1 MTRQPALLQR
11 ALPTAVI
18 LLLIAGPVCLGLAG
32 TLLPAFGY
40 LPALGGS
47 ALSLDPFRAALSEP
61 GIGLSLALS
70 LGTGLAATAVS
81 LAIVALFTAA
91 WFETRVFKAMT
102 RFLSPLLSV
111 PHAAA
116 AIGLA
121 FVIAPSGLI
130 VRLLSPWATGFDR
143 PPDLLIIHDP
153 FGMTM
158 TAGLIAKEVPF
169 LFLMTLAALPQ
180 TEARRHL
187 RIAANLGYGRM
198 AGFFKVALPQIYPQ
212 IRLPVLAVLAYSTS
226 VVDVARILGPTT
238 PAPLAPRIIDW
249 MADADPALRLQAS
262 AGAVLQLLLSIG
274 AILIWRMGEILCSRI
289 ARSARSSGRRYS
301 RDTAMRQ
308 MAAVAVGLLIAAMVA
323 ALAALALW
331 SLTAG
336 WWFPQAFPTA
346 LTLRH
351 WAGLLPGGGH
361 LVGDTLLIALP
372 AAVVAIALIVW
383 QLELW
388 TRTGPR
394 RRHAAF
400 RNLIFLP
407 LLVPQI
413 SFLFGLQVLF
423 LVAGWDGTYI
433 AVGLTHLVFVLPY
446 VFLAL
451 SDPWDHLD
459 PRLAKV
465 ATTLGASQSRIL
477 WSIRLPMLLRPL
489 MVAAAIGFAVSIGQY
504 LPTLMIGAGRI
515 ATITTESVALASG
528 GSRSVA
534 AVYAMLQLMLPL
546 LGFVLAS
553 VVPAIAFRHRLALR
567 LQR

>member
-1 MTRQPALLQR
+1 MTRKPALLQST
-11 ALPTAVI
+11 LPTAVI
-18 LLLIAGPVCLGLAG
+18 LILIAGPVILGLAA

-47 ALSLDPFRAALSEP
+47 TLSLDPFGAVLSEP
-61 GIGLSLALS
+61 GIDHSLALS

-81 LAIVALFTAA
+81 LAIVTVFTAA
-91 WFETRVFKAMT
+91 WFETRTFQVML

-121 FVIAPSGLI
+121 FVISPSGLI
-130 VRLLSPWATGFDR
+130 VRLLSPWATGSDR
-143 PPDLLIIHDP
+143 PPDLLILHDSL
-153 FGMTM
+153 GLTM
-158 TAGLIAKEVPF
+158 TTGLIAKEVPF

-180 TEARRHL
+180 TEARRHM
-187 RIAANLGYGRM
+187 RIAANLGYGRI

-249 MADADPALRLQAS
+249 MADADPALRLEAS
-262 AGAVLQLLLSIG
+262 AGAVLQLLLSVA
-274 AILIWRMGEILCSRI
+274 AILIWRFGEILYGRL
-289 ARSARSSGRRYS
+289 ARSGWSSGRRHL
-301 RDTAMRQ
+301 RDRAMRHS
-308 MAAVAVGLLIAAMVA
+308 AAALVALLIAAMVA
-323 ALAALALW
+323 ALAALVLW
-331 SLTAG
+331 SLSAS
-336 WWFPQAFPTA
+336 WWFPQAFPSA
-346 LTLRH
+346 LTMRH
-351 WAGLLPGGGH
+351 WTGIYPGGGR
-361 LVGDTLLIALP
+361 LIADTLVIALP
-372 AAVVAIALIVW
+372 AALVAIALIVW

-394 RRHAAF
+394 RRQAAF
-400 RNLIFLP
+400 RHLMFLP

-423 LVAGWDGTYI
+423 LLVGWDGTHA

-465 ATTLGASQSRIL
+465 AASLGASPSRIL

-534 AVYAMLQLMLPL
+534 AVYAMLQLLLPL

-553 VVPAIAFRHRLALR
+553 AVPAIAFRHRLALR

>member
-1 MTRQPALLQR
+1 VTRQPALFQR

-18 LLLIAGPVCLGLAG
+18 LLLIVGPVGLGLAG

-47 ALSLDPFRAALSEP
+47 SLSLGPFRAVLSEP

-70 LGTGLAATAVS
+70 LGTGLAATGAS

-91 WFETRVFKAMT
+91 WFDTRPFRVMT

-121 FVIAPSGLI
+121 FVISPSGLV
-130 VRLLSPWATGFDR
+130 VRVLSPWATGLDR
-143 PPDLLIIHDP
+143 PPDLLILHDP
-153 FGMTM
+153 PGLTM

-169 LFLMTLAALPQ
+169 LFLMMLAALPQ
-180 TEARRHL
+180 TEARRHM

-274 AILIWRMGEILCSRI
+274 AILLWRMGEHLAARL
-289 ARSARSSGRRYS
+289 ARSGRASGRRHP
-301 RDTAMRQ
+301 RDGAARTA
-308 MAAVAVGLLIAAMVA
+308 AAALVGLLIFAMVA
-323 ALAALALW
+323 ALAALVLW
-331 SLTAG
+331 SLTAS
-336 WWFPQAFPTA
+336 WWFPQAFPAA

-351 WAGLLPGGGH
+351 WSGLYPGGGH
-361 LVGDTLLIALP
+361 LVADTLVIALP
-372 AAVVAIALIVW
+372 AALIAIGLVVW

-400 RNLIFLP
+400 RNLMFLP

-423 LVAGWDGTYI
+423 LVAGRDGTHT
-433 AVGLTHLVFVLPY
+433 AVGLAHLVFVLPY

-451 SDPWDHLD
+451 SDPWQHLD

-465 ATTLGASQSRIL
+465 AATLGASENRIL
-477 WSIRLPMLLRPL
+477 RSIRLPLLLRPL

-504 LPTLMIGAGRI
+504 LPTLMVGAGRI

-534 AVYAMLQLMLPL
+534 AVYAMLQLLLPL

-553 VVPAIAFRHRLALR
+553 AVPAIAFRHRLALR

>member
-1 MTRQPALLQR
+1 M
-11 ALPTAVI
+11 

-47 ALSLDPFRAALSEP
+47 VLSLDPFRAVLSEP

-70 LGTGLAATAVS
+70 LGTGLAATAIS

-153 FGMTM
+153 LGLTM

-262 AGAVLQLLLSIG
+262 AGAVLQLLLSVG
-274 AILIWRMGEILCSRI
+274 AILIWRFGEILCSRI
-289 ARSARSSGRRYS
+289 ARSGRSSGRRYS
-301 RDTAMRQ
+301 RDAAMRQ
-308 MAAVAVGLLIAAMVA
+308 MAAVPVGLLIAAMVA

-351 WAGLLPGGGH
+351 WAGLFPGGSH

-400 RNLIFLP
+400 RNLMFLP

-423 LVAGWDGTYI
+423 LVAGWDGTYV
-433 AVGLTHLVFVLPY
+433 AVALTHLVFVLPY

-465 ATTLGASQSRIL
+465 AATLGASQNRIL

>member
-1 MTRQPALLQR
+1 MTRQSPLLQR
-11 ALPTAVI
+11 AFPTAVI
-18 LLLIAGPVCLGLAG
+18 LILIAGPVCLGLAA

-47 ALSLDPFRAALSEP
+47 TLSLDPFRAVFSEP
-61 GIGLSLALS
+61 GISLSLALS
-70 LGTGLAATAVS
+70 LGTGLAATTVS

-91 WFETRVFKAMT
+91 WFETRAFRAMI

-121 FVIAPSGLI
+121 FVISPSGLI
-130 VRLLSPWATGFDR
+130 LRLLSPWATGLDR
-143 PPDLLIIHDP
+143 PPDLLILHDP
-153 FGMTM
+153 FGLTM

-169 LFLMTLAALPQ
+169 LFLMMLAALPQ
-180 TEARRHL
+180 TEARRHM
-187 RIAANLGYGRM
+187 RIATNLGYGRM

-262 AGAVLQLLLSIG
+262 AGAVLQLLLSVA
-274 AILIWRMGEILCSRI
+274 AILIWRFGEILFSRI
-289 ARSARSSGRRYS
+289 ARSGWSSGRRHL
-301 RDTAMRQ
+301 RDRLMRYL
-308 MAAVAVGLLIAAMVA
+308 AAALVILLVA
-323 ALAALALW
+323 AKVAAFAALVLW
-331 SLTAG
+331 SLAAG
-336 WWFPQAFPTA
+336 WWFPQAFPSA

-351 WAGLLPGGGH
+351 WTGLYPGGAH
-361 LVGDTLLIALP
+361 LIVDTLVIALP
-372 AAVVAIALIVW
+372 AALVALALIIW
-383 QLELW
+383 QLEVW
-388 TRTGPR
+388 SRTGPR
-394 RRHAAF
+394 RRRTAF
-400 RNLIFLP
+400 RHLMFLP

-423 LVAGWDGTYI
+423 LVAGFDGKLV
-433 AVGLTHLVFVLPY
+433 AVGLAHLVFVLPY

-465 ATTLGASQSRIL
+465 ASTLGASPNRIL
-477 WSIRLPMLLRPL
+477 WSIRLPVLLRPL
-489 MVAAAIGFAVSIGQY
+489 IVASAIGFAVSIGQY

-515 ATITTESVALASG
+515 TTITTESVALASG

-534 AVYAMLQLMLPL
+534 AVYALLQLLLPL
-546 LGFVLAS
+546 LGFALAS